1 MNTANLRTVTFS
13 SRAAYLR
20 GNRAAYRTTSHVAEL
35 PNGQWPA
42 PNFSGHRI
50 IKTLCGKQFSDME
63 LHDGNGTMSRELAP
77 KCKMCANA
85 LAKIPVDPIAAI
97 S

>member
-1 MNTANLRTVTFS
+1 MNTANLRTVTYS

-42 PNFSGHRI
+42 SNFSGHRI
-50 IKTLCGKQFSDME
+50 IKTLCKKDFSDME
-63 LHDGNGTMSRELAP
+63 LHDGNGTMSRELKP
-77 KCKMCANA
+77 NCKVCAKA
-85 LAKIPVDPIAAI
+85 LSKMPQVGPWMP
-97 S
+97 